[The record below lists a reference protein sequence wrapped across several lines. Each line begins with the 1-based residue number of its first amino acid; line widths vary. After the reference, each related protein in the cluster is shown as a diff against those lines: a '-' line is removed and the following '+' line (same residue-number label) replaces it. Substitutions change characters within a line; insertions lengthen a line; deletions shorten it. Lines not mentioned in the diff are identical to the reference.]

1 MSAKNEST
9 VTAFVLYGCQ
19 AFFIVIAN
27 SLILWLIRRKRR
39 LRTTTNFMLASLAAS
54 DLLTGLLAVPMVI
67 ACSITLIR
75 DVCLAMD
82 ILNRFLA
89 FSSVGHLMLL
99 SIDRYIRVT
108 KLLQY
113 PSIVTDERVGWMLAS
128 VWVFALVSS
137 MIQLVW
143 ILSSF
148 VKDMSEATLIRIEIG
163 YDIFCVATVVVL
175 PLLLMTMIYTKIFVN
190 LRRQSHEIHSEL
202 SSEQSLDRINVG
214 RRRLN
219 EKKIAS
225 LFIAMIAV
233 FISGLFFYFLWAI
246 MDDFEVKALHSLSA
260 NAMNNITIAI
270 LFFRFLTA
278 LCNPLLCTF
287 IKRDFLDALRS
298 LGGAVRHSRSSRST
312 NVTSM

>member
-1 MSAKNEST
+1 MSAKDESA
-9 VTAFVLYGCQ
+9 VTAFVFYGIQ

-27 SLILWLIRRKRR
+27 SLVLLLIRRKRR

-67 ACSITLIR
+67 ACSTTLITE
-75 DVCLAMD
+75 VCVAMD

-89 FSSVGHLMLL
+89 FSSVGHLTLL

-128 VWVFALVSS
+128 VWIFALVAS
-137 MIQLVW
+137 MVQLVW
-143 ILSSF
+143 ILSF
-148 VKDMSEATLIRIEIG
+148 FENNMSEATLIRIEIG
-163 YDIFCVATVVVL
+163 YDIFCVVTLVVL
-175 PLLLMTMIYTKIFVN
+175 PLLLMTMIYAKIFVN
-190 LRRQSHEIHSEL
+190 LRRQNHEIHSEL

-233 FISGLFFYFLWAI
+233 FFSGLFFYFLWAL
-246 MDDFEVKALHSLSA
+246 MDDFEVQALHSLS
-260 NAMNNITIAI
+260 NKAMNNITIAI
-270 LFFRFLTA
+270 LFFRFFTA

-287 IKRDFLDALRS
+287 IKQDFLEALRS
-298 LGGAVRHSRSSRST
+298 LGGGVKHSRSSRST

>member
-1 MSAKNEST
+1 MPAKDESA

-27 SLILWLIRRKRR
+27 SLVLWLIRRKRR

-54 DLLTGLLAVPMVI
+54 DLLTGLLAIPMVI
-67 ACSITLIR
+67 ACSTTEITDLC
-75 DVCLAMD
+75 VAMD

-113 PSIVTDERVGWMLAS
+113 PSIVTEDRVGWMLAS
-128 VWVFALVSS
+128 VWVFALVAS
-137 MIQLVW
+137 MVQLVW
-143 ILSSF
+143 ILGF
-148 VKDMSEATLIRIEIG
+148 LEESEATLIRIDIG
-163 YDIFCVATVVVL
+163 YGIFCLATVVVL

-202 SSEQSLDRINVG
+202 SSEQSSDRINVG

-233 FISGLFFYFLWAI
+233 FISGLFFYFLWGL
-246 MDDFEVKALHSLSA
+246 MDDLEVKALHSISQ

-287 IKRDFLDALRS
+287 IKQDFLDALRS
-298 LGGAVRHSRSSRST
+298 LGGGVRHSRSSRST

>member
-1 MSAKNEST
+1 MPAKDESA

-27 SLILWLIRRKRR
+27 SLVLWLIRRKRR

-54 DLLTGLLAVPMVI
+54 DLLTGLLAIPMVI
-67 ACSITLIR
+67 ACSTTEITDLC
-75 DVCLAMD
+75 VAMD

-113 PSIVTDERVGWMLAS
+113 PSIVTEDRVGWMLAS
-128 VWVFALVSS
+128 VWVFALVAS
-137 MIQLVW
+137 MVQLVW
-143 ILSSF
+143 ILGF
-148 VKDMSEATLIRIEIG
+148 LENNMSEATLIRIDIG
-163 YDIFCVATVVVL
+163 YGIFCLATVVVL

-202 SSEQSLDRINVG
+202 SSEQSSDRINVG

-233 FISGLFFYFLWAI
+233 FISGLFFYFLWGL
-246 MDDFEVKALHSLSA
+246 MDDLEVKALHSISQ

-287 IKRDFLDALRS
+287 IKQDFLEALRS
-298 LGGAVRHSRSSRST
+298 LGGGVRHSRSSRST

>member
-1 MSAKNEST
+1 MPAKDESA

-27 SLILWLIRRKRR
+27 SLVLWLIRRKRR

-54 DLLTGLLAVPMVI
+54 DLLTGLLAIPMVI
-67 ACSITLIR
+67 ACSTTEITDLC
-75 DVCLAMD
+75 VAMD

-113 PSIVTDERVGWMLAS
+113 PSIVTEDRVGWMLAS
-128 VWVFALVSS
+128 VWVFALVAS
-137 MIQLVW
+137 MVQLVW
-143 ILSSF
+143 ILGF
-148 VKDMSEATLIRIEIG
+148 LEESEATLIRIDIG
-163 YDIFCVATVVVL
+163 YLIFCLATVVVL

-202 SSEQSLDRINVG
+202 SSEQSSDRINVG

-233 FISGLFFYFLWAI
+233 FISGLFFYFLWGL
-246 MDDFEVKALHSLSA
+246 MDDLEVKALHSISQ

-287 IKRDFLDALRS
+287 IKQDFLDALRS
-298 LGGAVRHSRSSRST
+298 LGGGVRHSRSSRST

>member
-1 MSAKNEST
+1 MSAKDDSA
-9 VTAFVLYGCQ
+9 VTAFVFYGIQ

-27 SLILWLIRRKRR
+27 SLVLLLIRRKRR

-67 ACSITLIR
+67 ACSTTLITE
-75 DVCLAMD
+75 VCVAMD
-82 ILNRFLA
+82 VLNRFLA
-89 FSSVGHLMLL
+89 FSSVGHLTLL

-128 VWVFALVSS
+128 VWIFALVAS
-137 MIQLVW
+137 MVQLVW
-143 ILSSF
+143 ILSAF
-148 VKDMSEATLIRIEIG
+148 ENNMSEATLIRFEIG
-163 YDIFCVATVVVL
+163 YDIFCVATLVVL

-190 LRRQSHEIHSEL
+190 LRRQNHEIHSEL

-233 FISGLFFYFLWAI
+233 FISGLFFYFLWAL
-246 MDDFEVKALHSLSA
+246 MDDFEVQALHSLSDK
-260 NAMNNITIAI
+260 AMNNITIAV
-270 LFFRFLTA
+270 LFFRFFTA

-287 IKRDFLDALRS
+287 IKQDFLDALRS
-298 LGGAVRHSRSSRST
+298 LGGGVKHSRSSRST